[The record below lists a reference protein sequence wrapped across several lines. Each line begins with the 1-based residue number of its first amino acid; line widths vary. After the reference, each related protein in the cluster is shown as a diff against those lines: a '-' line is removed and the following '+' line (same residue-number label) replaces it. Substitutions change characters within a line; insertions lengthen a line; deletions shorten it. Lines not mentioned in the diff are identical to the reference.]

1 MNPAVKSEI
10 LEIVCHYLN
19 IPFDSTLEPLKDHK
33 DRWATYCPV
42 HEADKQGTPSLHVYA
57 GKHSKTGIEEMHFRC
72 VSKACDYRKIVA
84 CLERDKL
91 GHYKKQYERPKNLE
105 VNIPPHAEPDWEI
118 QFFNDWPH
126 SDHWAFR
133 NLNGDIIFWHVRYDN
148 PNQKKSARGG
158 KTKTYTRVYS
168 VTNKDNNKQ
177 YFVHS
182 ASLKEK
188 PIPYNSFFLQHR
200 LEAPILIVEGPK
212 TADAAAKMYPDYVVL
227 TWDEGAGSYNKFDWT
242 VLTGRTTPI
251 VLFPDNDA
259 AGINAMKGLAK
270 ILIALEL
277 KPKITFLEMLP
288 DYKEGWDLADEVP
301 SGVEHPDTLF
311 DDLLDIEF
319 SEEELKELKGNSI
332 LKQKLEEY
340 DRRFMP
346 VLGGGDWYYYD
357 IENPTQSSSAGCPYP
372 MIKDRAL
379 YIAAPDKY
387 FNQETEQQEY
397 AIDAW
402 KEEPRKTLYNGLI
415 YWPSSIDKTIA
426 FGKNDNYLNMFIGF
440 STEPIES
447 KPEESQ
453 WFTTHIYNLQGKEA
467 GEYTLCYIADMIQ
480 NPGKKPGT
488 MMLWVGTQGNGKSLI
503 GKIIVK
509 LLGHLNAVVLNAD
522 VLGDQFTTE
531 YAAKLFV
538 MPEEVPTHHRAREA
552 IELKLKYLITA
563 DHIRLN
569 TKNSPAYQIPSFH
582 RIILTANSIHGMNL
596 DEDERRIT
604 IIECKSDFLK
614 KQNSMIADRAYFD
627 PLFAKL
633 EDPIAMGKLM
643 HFLQHYKIEIDITK
657 PFITKAKQEQQRP
670 KDPAQ
675 AVFEELLDT
684 AVFPDYLLPFTRG
697 WPVERIEIP
706 RNLLKQMVIDHC
718 QRNRIT

>member
-1 MNPAVKSEI
+1 
-10 LEIVCHYLN
+10 
-19 IPFDSTLEPLKDHK
+19 
-33 DRWATYCPV
+33 
-42 HEADKQGTPSLHVYA
+42 
-57 GKHSKTGIEEMHFRC
+57 
-72 VSKACDYRKIVA
+72 
-84 CLERDKL
+84 
-91 GHYKKQYERPKNLE
+91 
-105 VNIPPHAEPDWEI
+105 
-118 QFFNDWPH
+118 
-126 SDHWAFR
+126 
-133 NLNGDIIFWHVRYDN
+133 
-148 PNQKKSARGG
+148 
-158 KTKTYTRVYS
+158 
-168 VTNKDNNKQ
+168 
-177 YFVHS
+177 
-182 ASLKEK
+182 
-188 PIPYNSFFLQHR
+188 
-200 LEAPILIVEGPK
+200 
-212 TADAAAKMYPDYVVL
+212 
-227 TWDEGAGSYNKFDWT
+227 
-242 VLTGRTTPI
+242 
-251 VLFPDNDA
+251 
-259 AGINAMKGLAK
+259 
-270 ILIALEL
+270 
-277 KPKITFLEMLP
+277 
-288 DYKEGWDLADEVP
+288 
-301 SGVEHPDTLF
+301 
-311 DDLLDIEF
+311 
-319 SEEELKELKGNSI
+319 
-332 LKQKLEEY
+332 
-340 DRRFMP
+340 
-346 VLGGGDWYYYD
+346 
-357 IENPTQSSSAGCPYP
+357 

-718 QRNRIT
+718 QRNRITCPSDRNMSSTFFKLMPFVMRNERYDKTFQITLPNGIVESKRYYIYELREINEQRKLYEELTNRFPNWTPVNSHEAAIEALKESLDDDSNVVPMKPKPKNKDETIL